1 MKNQDENMIYDENVD
16 YESLEQHTYDDA
28 PGYIFYT
35 CPKCGREY
43 LASFIID
50 EYGDNKMQ
58 KDQNNDNNDLRLMGA
73 HLRFL
78 RTTKTDLNQ
87 AQLAELL
94 NIDRS
99 TYAKYE
105 SGMSQPGIKTIKSI
119 AKVLGESIDSLLNYG
134 DNEYIR

>member
-50 EYGDNKMQ
+50 EYGETMC
-58 KDQNNDNNDLRLMGA
+58 
-73 HLRFL
+73 
-78 RTTKTDLNQ
+78 
-87 AQLAELL
+87 
-94 NIDRS
+94 IDCW
-99 TYAKYE
+99 
-105 SGMSQPGIKTIKSI
+105 
-119 AKVLGESIDSLLNYG
+119 
-134 DNEYIR
+134 NERQ